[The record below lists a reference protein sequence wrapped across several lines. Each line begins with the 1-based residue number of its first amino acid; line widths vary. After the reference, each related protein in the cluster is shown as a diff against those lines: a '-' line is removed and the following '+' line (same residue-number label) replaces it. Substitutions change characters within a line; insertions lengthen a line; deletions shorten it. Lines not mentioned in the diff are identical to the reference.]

1 MITKTVN
8 GNRFVSECT
17 KCGARKE
24 WEFAPTAVES
34 DLPHFHTEETKV
46 YYISG
51 NYRVPMIRMDA

>member
-8 GNRFVSECT
+8 GKQFVSECT

-24 WEFAPTAVES
+24 WESEPTALES
-34 DLPHFHTEETKV
+34 DLPHYHTEETKV

-51 NYRVPMIRMDA
+51 DYRVPMIPMDA